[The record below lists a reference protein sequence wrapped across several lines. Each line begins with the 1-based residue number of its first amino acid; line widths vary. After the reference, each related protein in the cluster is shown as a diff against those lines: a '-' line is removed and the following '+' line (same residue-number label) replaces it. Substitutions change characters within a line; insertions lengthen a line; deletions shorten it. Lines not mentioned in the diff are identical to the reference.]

1 MSQVWPAVIDSI
13 RAAGSGPAASYLDGT
28 RPVAANERELTIGFP
43 AGAPFNRRNA
53 EKPERMAQLVEA
65 VLEVTGW
72 RPEVSFTELEGD
84 QTVVEPHAS
93 GAEGRR
99 MDEREFV
106 ERIKSEF
113 NAEEVI

>member
-1 MSQVWPAVIDSI
+1 
-13 RAAGSGPAASYLDGT
+13 
-28 RPVAANERELTIGFP
+28 
-43 AGAPFNRRNA
+43 
-53 EKPERMAQLVEA
+53 
-65 VLEVTGW
+65 VTGW
-72 RPEVSFTELEGD
+72 RPEVSFTEIEGD
-84 QTVVEPHAS
+84 QTVTEPHAT